1 MSAPTNEF
9 IITFKKGKQA
19 FEDYFLNT
27 SEPVKERGRGPG
39 ALYWI
44 IATANFILNVH
55 LL

>member
-27 SEPVKERGRGPG
+27 SEPVQERGPG